1 MYKSSLMDYEIFLSS
16 KPLYYQE
23 IDYERFP
30 KIYKLIKSKLNPPP
44 IIHIVGTNGKG
55 STGRFLTQILTSNG
69 KRVGHYSS
77 PHIFDFSERFY
88 SGCEVI
94 DKDRLNLAHNRLLDI
109 FGSLNGFEM
118 VERLSYFE
126 WATLL
131 CVVLFEGYDYLVM
144 EAGMGGEYDATNV
157 FDKILSI
164 FTPIGLDHT
173 DMLGDTLSKI
183 ATTKLNAM
191 GKVALIS
198 SEFAC
203 MELAKDIAKSK
214 KANLIIQKDIFQS
227 SIDEYAKRF
236 ELADFLKINLSL
248 AANAAHILGVE
259 KLDNIILNL
268 DRLSLI
274 GRCQRIKDNLI
285 IDVGHNPH
293 AAKAIAKHLQS
304 IGWYG
309 VNLIYNAFD
318 DKDIFGVLLSLKPF
332 IATIYIYN
340 YDSQNRKLAKKQI
353 IKAANE
359 LGIECLEFKHL
370 DKDKRY
376 LVFGSFVLV
385 ENFIK
390 DKIER

>member
-1 MYKSSLMDYEIFLSS
+1 MDYEIFLSS

-55 STGRFLTQILTSNG
+55 STGRFLTQILTSSS

-77 PHIFDFSERFY
+77 PHIFDFSESFY

-109 FGSLNGFEM
+109 FGSFDGFEM
-118 VERLSYFE
+118 VDRLSYFE

-131 CVVLFEGYDYLVM
+131 CVVIFEGYDYLVM

-203 MELAKDIAKSK
+203 MELAKDIAKRK
-214 KANLIIQKDIFQS
+214 KANLIIQKDIFQH

-248 AANAAHILGVE
+248 AVNAAHILGVE

-268 DRLSLI
+268 DRLSLS

-293 AAKAIAKHLQS
+293 AAKAIAKHLQN

-332 IATIYIYN
+332 IAKIYIYN

-370 DKDKRY
+370 DKDKLY
-376 LVFGSFVLV
+376 LAFGSFMLV

-390 DKIER
+390 DEIER

>member
-1 MYKSSLMDYEIFLSS
+1 
-16 KPLYYQE
+16 
-23 IDYERFP
+23 
-30 KIYKLIKSKLNPPP
+30 
-44 IIHIVGTNGKG
+44 
-55 STGRFLTQILTSNG
+55 
-69 KRVGHYSS
+69 
-77 PHIFDFSERFY
+77 
-88 SGCEVI
+88 
-94 DKDRLNLAHNRLLDI
+94 
-109 FGSLNGFEM
+109 
-118 VERLSYFE
+118 
-126 WATLL
+126 
-131 CVVLFEGYDYLVM
+131 
-144 EAGMGGEYDATNV
+144 
-157 FDKILSI
+157 
-164 FTPIGLDHT
+164 
-173 DMLGDTLSKI
+173 MLGDTLGKI

-376 LVFGSFVLV
+376 LVFGSFMLV